1 MGGSVLLGR
10 AAALTAARRCRYARH
25 MVRNARLVN
34 IRALVLAAGAL
45 GLGACAYMP
54 PLPDRPRDVFTAPI
68 TNRGH
73 AVTEEQLQQINP
85 GVTTRTD
92 IQALLGSPSHS
103 GTFSDDNWYYISS
116 VTRIRPGQNLSV
128 RNQRVVVVAFDDRGT
143 VREVRQLGDSDMR
156 SFAFVGRET
165 PTPGT
170 DRTLLQTLFGN
181 VGRVGPSLGQQQTP
195 GGAGGG
201 SGAR

>member
-1 MGGSVLLGR
+1 
-10 AAALTAARRCRYARH
+10 
-25 MVRNARLVN
+25 MVRPARLVN
-34 IRALVLAAGAL
+34 TRALVLVAGAL

-54 PLPDRPRDVFTAPI
+54 PLPERPRDVFTAPV

-85 GVTTRTD
+85 GVTTRAD
-92 IQALLGSPSHS
+92 VQALLGSPSHS
-103 GTFSDDNWYYISS
+103 GTFSDDSWYYISS

-128 RNQRVVVVAFDDRGT
+128 RDRRVVVVNFDGRGT
-143 VREVRQLGDSDMR
+143 VTEVRQLGDSDMR
-156 SFAFVGRET
+156 NVAFVSRET

-170 DRTLLQTLFGN
+170 DRTLLQALFGN
-181 VGRVGPSLGQQQTP
+181 IGRVGPNLNQQQTP